1 MVSSN
6 ASAVGRR
13 PDAYESH
20 LYAIKRMGI
29 VPIRRTE
36 EIASAVAQTGRW
48 DGPEGTIQFLCVGS
62 ETGTEVGR
70 PTILFREIA
79 EFLVTRFQPLLPLKI
94 PERPEGLKAW
104 GDFGYDVTKFL
115 KSHRDWDLG
124 SDTVREE
131 LTQAIGRYVHCGT
144 LWPDACKRLQT
155 TNPL

>member
-48 DGPEGTIQFLCVGS
+48 DGPEGIIQFLCVGS

-79 EFLVTRFQPLLPLKI
+79 DFLVTRFQPLLPLKI

-115 KSHRDWDLG
+115 KSHRDRDLG

-131 LTQAIGRYVHCGT
+131 LTQAVGRYVHCGT